1 MTDLIEVKT
10 SDLAGEALAWAVA
23 KADGLEPRLEAPH
36 YGNGWRVF
44 RPSLFPASGS
54 RSERYDPHKNWALSG
69 PLIRKNGISLHSPQH
84 PDDCWAAWAKI
95 DGKEIVMPGDTEIIA
110 ACRVVVAAK
119 LGSLIQV
126 PKELM
131 P

>member
-10 SDLAGEALAWAVA
+10 AALAGEALNWAVA
-23 KADGLEPRLEAPH
+23 LAEGLNPKLEAPH

-44 RPSLFPASGS
+44 CDTTFGNSKRYNPWEDWSLV
-54 RSERYDPHKNWALSG
+54 G
-69 PLIRKNGISLHSPQH
+69 PLIDKHWPTFSFV
-84 PDDCWAAWAKI
+84 
-95 DGKEIVMPGDTEIIA
+95 DGLIRAEVIVVSGQPFSAIGPNYLIA
-110 ACRVVVAAK
+110 ACRAIVAAK
-119 LGSLIQV
+119 LGDTVQV

>member
-10 SDLAGEALAWAVA
+10 VDLAGEALAWAVA
-23 KADGLEPRLEAPH
+23 KAEGLEPKLEAPH

-44 RPSLFPASGS
+44 CDTTFGGS
-54 RSERYDPHKNWALSG
+54 KRYNPQEDWALGG
-69 PLIRKNGISLHSPQH
+69 PLIDKYYPTFSFVGGLTRAEVILASGESFPVTATNYL
-84 PDDCWAAWAKI
+84 
-95 DGKEIVMPGDTEIIA
+95 VA
-110 ACRVVVAAK
+110 ACRTIAAARH
-119 LGSLIQV
+119 GETVQV